1 MQHTVFTCFLWLQA
15 PISIDKLRDYIA
27 YARSN
32 CHPELCAEAATDIV
46 DGYMHMRRMGSSR
59 KVCLVQMLLEM
70 PVGKIHLK
78 TPPWGQVLS

>member
-1 MQHTVFTCFLWLQA
+1 MQHTCCTCFLWLQA
-15 PISIDKLRDYIA
+15 PISIDKLRDFIA

-59 KVCLVQMLLEM
+59 KVCLNKMQANLR
-70 PVGKIHLK
+70 GCK
-78 TPPWGQVLS
+78 GRVLARNFT